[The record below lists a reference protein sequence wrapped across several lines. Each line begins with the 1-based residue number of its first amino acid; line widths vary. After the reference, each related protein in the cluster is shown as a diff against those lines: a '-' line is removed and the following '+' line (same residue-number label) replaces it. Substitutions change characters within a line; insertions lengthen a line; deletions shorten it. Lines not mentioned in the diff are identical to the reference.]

1 MSSTNLNQSIPS
13 NKQILLFDGVCNLC
27 DKFVQFVLRHDKE
40 GQFVFASLQ
49 STIGQELL
57 KEYNLENNLE
67 TVVLINNG
75 KAYIYSDV
83 ALEVGYSL
91 GGWLK
96 IAYMGYLIPK
106 FIRDMIYNWV
116 AANRYRIFGKQ
127 DHCIVPKVEWKTRF
141 LNERSGA

>member
-57 KEYNLENNLE
+57 KEYNLENSLE